1 MQPRRSDLSEAR
13 RRRPSRFLVLVATA
27 LSVASFAA
35 APALTAS
42 AQPTLAVTS
51 NLDFPKLG
59 GSNAVCASTAPGN
72 PCTLR
77 AAIETINAGFDAG
90 GEITFPPTPM
100 VVTLNPVLGRLIV
113 NASMSITGS
122 GAAVTAVDG
131 NLLIGVM
138 QVNSG
143 TTVTL
148 SHISIQHG
156 KEVLRGGIVNA
167 GTLTLNNVRVAF
179 NQAAD
184 GAGINNL
191 GSVTMHG
198 GSVESNIATSLGGGV
213 AVGVGASFTA
223 TGTAITG
230 NQAASGGGVVSL
242 GGVTLSGVTL
252 SGNTARTLGGGMALG
267 STGFPSATTITGTTI
282 SGNTATSLTGVG
294 GGIYVDSS
302 ALTVSRSTL
311 IGNAAPAS
319 GGGIFVT
326 FSSVVLTNDTL
337 TNNSAGR
344 GGAIEQGSFFATT
357 NPGASMAQ
365 AASQSRLA
373 VAGRA
378 PGARPARPDDVTLTS
393 STVAGNSATTGG
405 GLANQTGFFMAA
417 HGSIV
422 ALNQAPTGADCTGVV
437 TSAGYNLESQADC
450 NFAGAGDQ
458 QNTNPLL
465 GAPAGAP
472 PETMTPQAGS
482 PAIDAGDPACP
493 PPATDEVGTARPQG
507 PRCDTGA
514 VEVPA
519 APAPPA
525 PVPAPPSTGRA

>member
-1 MQPRRSDLSEAR
+1 LSEAR

-77 AAIETINAGFDAG
+77 AAIETVNNGFDPGA
-90 GEITFPPTPM
+90 EITFPATPF
-100 VVTLNPVLGRLIV
+100 VVTLNPVLGRLLV
-113 NASMSITGS
+113 KASMSIVGS
-122 GAAVTAVDG
+122 GPAVTAIDG
-131 NLLIGVM
+131 NLLTGVM

-143 TTVTL
+143 WTVML
-148 SHISIQHG
+148 SGLSIEHG
-156 KEVLRGGIVNA
+156 KEVLRGGILNA
-167 GTLTLNNVRVAF
+167 GNLTLNDVRVAF

-184 GAGINNL
+184 GAGINNT

-198 GSVESNIATSLGGGV
+198 GSVESNIASGLGGGV
-213 AVGVGASFTA
+213 AVAVGATFTA
-223 TGTAITG
+223 SGTAITG
-230 NQAASGGGVVSL
+230 NQAVSGGGVVSL

-252 SGNTARTLGGGMALG
+252 SGNTATALGGAMALG
-267 STGFPSATTITGTTI
+267 TPRFPSATTITGTTI
-282 SGNTATSLTGVG
+282 SGNTATGGVLSLG

-302 ALTVSRSTL
+302 ALTVTRSTL
-311 IGNAAPAS
+311 IGNAATVS

-326 FSSVVLTNDTL
+326 LSSVVLTNDTL

-344 GGAIEQGSFFATT
+344 GGAIEQGGFVATT
-357 NPGASMAQ
+357 NPSSSLAQ
-365 AASQSRLA
+365 AASQSPLA

-378 PGARPARPDDVTLTS
+378 PAPRPARPDDVTLTS
-393 STVAGNSATTGG
+393 STVAGNSAATGG

-450 NFAGAGDQ
+450 NFAGAGDK

-472 PETMTPQAGS
+472 LETMTPQAGS

-493 PPATDEVGTARPQG
+493 PPATDEVGTARRQG
-507 PRCDTGA
+507 PRCDIGA

-519 APAPPA
+519 APA
-525 PVPAPPSTGRA
+525 PVPAPPSTGRG